1 MKSETAL
8 TGTHADAIH
17 AIVSAV
23 NAADEFIVTLRF
35 SEAALPF
42 DPCAANSYLVRSM
55 PRAIGSGQ
63 ESKVREVYCIACAG
77 RVAAWIVRNGP
88 ALAQAPR

>member
-35 SEAALPF
+35 
-42 DPCAANSYLVRSM
+42 DPLAENSYLVRSLTC
-55 PRAIGSGQ
+55 AIGSGQ